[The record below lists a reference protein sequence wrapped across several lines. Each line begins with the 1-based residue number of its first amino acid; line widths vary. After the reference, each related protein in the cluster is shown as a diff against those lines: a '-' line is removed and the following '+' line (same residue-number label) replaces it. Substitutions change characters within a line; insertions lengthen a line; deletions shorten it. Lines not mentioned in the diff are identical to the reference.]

1 MTRGQNESIVAL
13 SEAILTAVLRLDI
26 GLGQLAVQYAKVMGL
41 HVAALDVTEDK
52 LALARASGAD
62 LTVNAKSPD
71 AAAANYQSD
80 WRGCARRSGNC
91 GITNG
96 VCTST

>member
-1 MTRGQNESIVAL
+1 
-13 SEAILTAVLRLDI
+13 
-26 GLGQLAVQYAKVMGL
+26 VQYAKVMGL

-52 LALARASGAD
+52 LALGQASGAD

-71 AAAANYQSD
+71 AAAQIIAS
-80 WRGCARRSGNC
+80 
-91 GITNG
+91 G